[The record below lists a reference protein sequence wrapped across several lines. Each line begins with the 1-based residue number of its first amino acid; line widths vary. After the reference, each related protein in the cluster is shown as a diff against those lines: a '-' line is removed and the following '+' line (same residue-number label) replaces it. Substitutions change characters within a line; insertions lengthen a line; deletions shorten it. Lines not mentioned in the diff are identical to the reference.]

1 MKKFFCLSFL
11 ISFAL
16 GISQEK
22 KISFTK
28 EIIYKLVEKNA
39 SLGIVKT
46 YSSDNNEVLTRIS
59 IKSYPLQFFTD
70 ALGTSP
76 VSLDMNNR
84 LDGSD
89 AASSMMYFGM
99 GSYGDDDVKEFV
111 LESKKLTTKETV
123 AGVSCSHYLINYR
136 LKNGEMQNAED
147 FKLCIDEKSSYN
159 NLPVLNGLLNF
170 QKRAKYKSS
179 GLKGLILKG
188 GPEKT
193 YDTEYFAATSIKDS
207 KDFVYFD
214 HRKTMTEQQRKRDS
228 IMAEYRKKETE
239 YAAIADSAAAAV
251 DSAAIAVDSA
261 ASASY
266 GTYIPDYV
274 SEYKKN
280 HEEGNLAISSIPS
293 DQLWKGLPKHCRNID
308 NDLPEFKNKEV
319 KSHLKNYV
327 GQMCDMYL
335 TQADNHSVGI
345 KMTLDEIRREVL
357 YLNEIHEKLDASDQK
372 KLNNYLKNLD

>member
-1 MKKFFCLSFL
+1 MKKLFFICFL

-28 EIIYKLVEKNA
+28 EISYQLVEKNGR
-39 SLGIVKT
+39 LGSIKT

-59 IKSYPLQFFTD
+59 VKSYPLQFFTD

-89 AASSMMYFGM
+89 MATSMMYFGM
-99 GSYGDDDVKEFV
+99 GSYDNEDLQEFV
-111 LESKKLTTKETV
+111 LESKKLNTKEII
-123 AGVSCSHYLINYR
+123 AGISCSHYLINYR

-147 FKLCIDEKSSYN
+147 FKLCIDDKSSYN

-214 HRKTMTEQQRKRDS
+214 HKKTMTEQQRKRDS
-228 IMAEYRKKETE
+228 IMIEYQKKEAEYSSLADS
-239 YAAIADSAAAAV
+239 AATAVDSAAAAY
-251 DSAAIAVDSA
+251 DS
-261 ASASY
+261 SY
-266 GTYIPDYV
+266 YIPEYI

-280 HEEGNLAISSIPS
+280 HEDGGLAISTLPT
-293 DQLWKGLPKHCRNID
+293 DDLWKGLPKHCRSIEK
-308 NDLPEFKNKEV
+308 DLPEFKNKEL
-319 KSHLKNYV
+319 KGHLKNYV

-335 TQADNHSVGI
+335 TQSSYHSVGI
-345 KMTLDEIRREVL
+345 KITLDEIRREVL
-357 YLNEIHEKLDASDQK
+357 YLNEIHEKLDVSDQK

>member
-28 EIIYKLVEKNA
+28 EIIYKLVEKNN

-89 AASSMMYFGM
+89 AAASMMYFGM

-111 LESKKLTTKETV
+111 LESKKLITKETV

-147 FKLCIDEKSSYN
+147 FKLCIDDKSSYN

-228 IMAEYRKKETE
+228 IMLEYQKKEAEYV
-239 YAAIADSAAAAV
+239 AAENDSAV
-251 DSAAIAVDSA
+251 IAVDSV
-261 ASASY
+261 ASAAYDS
-266 GTYIPDYV
+266 YIPDYV

-280 HEEGNLAISSIPS
+280 HEEENLAISSITS
-293 DQLWKGLPKHCRNID
+293 DKMWKGLPEHCRNID
-308 NDLPEFKNKEV
+308 KDLPEFKNKEV
-319 KSHLKNYV
+319 RNHLKNYA

-335 TQADNHSVGI
+335 TQSYNHSVGI